1 MKKLLLSVI
10 LMILFSAF
18 AVSALAEHSVFPAEG
33 DLDETQA
40 LDIVVTQIC
49 ALLNCEEEDIRGH
62 WYYRAVYEPE
72 AGLGE
77 SRHDARWNVVANPVD
92 PDDQY
97 MYVRLTIHAAGGAVT
112 DRYAETECLWPGCP
126 DQPQEV
132 LPLIPRKDQM
142 QPAEAV
148 QKAVDLLA
156 EAFETWKPA
165 PWPEDEITRW
175 SNYEL
180 NGSSD
185 GSGRFWYHVRF
196 GDLSGAY
203 SVYTWHVWLDANT
216 GEVVWQSD
224 PARFAARC
232 LFMHTGIDYGTHCRQ
247 VTEQCEA
254 VWGKQN
260 GWNYHQYAEWEAL
273 CFGHPYWPELRYGLP
288 GEGECGYE
296 EARAAAI
303 AWVQEQEE
311 TPGVW
316 VAVSSIFHV
325 DSGNQRH
332 ERLAQGITE
341 EEHLWEIWLKRLGAP
356 DGERV
361 KVWLDPRTCEVVD
374 GPRG

>member
-1 MKKLLLSVI
+1 M
-10 LMILFSAF
+10 
-18 AVSALAEHSVFPAEG
+18 
-33 DLDETQA
+33 
-40 LDIVVTQIC
+40 
-49 ALLNCEEEDIRGH
+49 
-62 WYYRAVYEPE
+62 
-72 AGLGE
+72 GE

-97 MYVRLTIHAAGGAVT
+97 TYVRLTIHAAGGAVT
-112 DRYAETECLWPGCP
+112 DWYAETECLWSGYP

-224 PARFAARC
+224 PERFAARC
-232 LFMHTGIDYGTHCRQ
+232 LYLHTGINYDTHYRQ
-247 VTEQCEA
+247 VEEQCEA
-254 VWGKQN
+254 TWWKRN
-260 GWNYHQYAEWEAL
+260 TWNYLQHAEFEER
-273 CFGHPYWPELRYGLP
+273 CFGHPFWPEARHGLP
-288 GEGECGYE
+288 GEGECSYE
-296 EARAAAI
+296 EACAAAA
-303 AWVQEQEE
+303 AWLREQEE

-341 EEHLWEIWLKRLGAP
+341 EDHLWEIWLKRLGAP

-361 KVWLDPRTCEVVD
+361 QVYIDPATCEVTD